1 MPSDRPFTR
10 FTFTVDRTLSLKE
23 ANPGNP
29 DQRQVGLAFHRIQ
42 IQPVARSPQDSD
54 YLYLLFPLDD
64 PHWIEADQFLSAQVQ
79 PHEIL
84 VAPNEF
90 YEKYPQQIRFYNAAN
105 RVALSEQPR
114 VRAQWVV
121 IHKGQLEAIDS
132 AFLKWTMQVL
142 HPVFANEVFVIFT
155 ERQDVAK
162 LSARAPHLQAFWVMQ
177 PRSLPVKIWHKLKA
191 ILK

>member
-1 MPSDRPFTR
+1 
-10 FTFTVDRTLSLKE
+10 
-23 ANPGNP
+23 
-29 DQRQVGLAFHRIQ
+29 
-42 IQPVARSPQDSD
+42 VARSPQDPN

-64 PHWIEADQFLSAQVQ
+64 AHWIEADQFLSTQVQ

-90 YEKYPQQIRFYNAAN
+90 YEKYPQQIRFYSAAN
-105 RVALSEQPR
+105 REALLEQSC

-132 AFLKWTMQVL
+132 TFLKWTMQAL

-162 LSARAPHLQAFWVMQ
+162 LSARTPHLQAFWTMQ
-177 PRSLPVKIWHKLKA
+177 PRSLPVEIWQKLKA